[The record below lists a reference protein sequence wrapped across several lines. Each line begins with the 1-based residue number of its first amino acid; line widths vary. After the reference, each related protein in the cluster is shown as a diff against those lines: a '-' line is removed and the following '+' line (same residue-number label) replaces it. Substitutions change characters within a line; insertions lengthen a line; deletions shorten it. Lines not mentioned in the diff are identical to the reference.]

1 MSIEIRKDLR
11 HLLGSARD
19 QKQRPTCMAFASSDV
34 HASVRGVP
42 FEELSTE
49 FAYYHAAKRRSPF
62 SPGAGVSMT
71 NMLDAIREDGQP
83 LESGWPY
90 LEQLPADLS
99 MYVPPAQPGDLFR
112 RTGSIEQSLD
122 VAIARLDQGLPVV
135 LAMEISIEFYMP
147 QPGIPIRAALNSP
160 TVGRHAIAAVGHG
173 IESREQVFLIRNSW
187 GTAWGDQGH
196 AWISRHY
203 LQPRLMS
210 IGAY

>member
-11 HLLGSARD
+11 HLLGPARD

-34 HASVRGVP
+34 HAAVRGVP

-49 FAYYHAAKRRSPF
+49 FAYYHAAKRRPVF
-62 SPGAGVSMT
+62 SPGAGVSMD
-71 NMLDAIREDGQP
+71 NMIDAIREDGQP

-99 MYVPPAQPGDLFR
+99 MYTPPAQPGDLFR
-112 RTGSIEQSLD
+112 RAGAIEQALD
-122 VAIARLDQGLPVV
+122 IAIARLDQGLPVV
-135 LAMEISIEFYMP
+135 LAIEISVEFYTP
-147 QPGIPIRAALNSP
+147 RPGIPIRGAVNSQ

-173 IESREQVFLIRNSW
+173 VDSGEEVFLIRNSW
-187 GTAWGDQGH
+187 GTTWGDQGH

-210 IGAY
+210 IGVY

>member
-11 HLLGSARD
+11 HLFGPARD

-34 HASVRGVP
+34 HASVRGGP

-71 NMLDAIREDGQP
+71 NMIDAIREDGQP
-83 LESGWPY
+83 VESGWPY

-99 MYVPPAQPGDLFR
+99 MYMPPAQPGDLFR
-112 RTGSIEQSLD
+112 RAGSTEQSLD
-122 VAIARLDQGLPVV
+122 VAITRLDQGLPVV
-135 LAMEISIEFYMP
+135 LATEISIEFYMP
-147 QPGIPIRAALNSP
+147 QPGIPIRAAVNSP

-173 IESREQVFLIRNSW
+173 SESGEQVFLIRNSW
-187 GTAWGDQGH
+187 GTTWGDQGH

-210 IGAY
+210 IGVY